1 MPDKKIILISGAAAG
16 IGRRI
21 AERFLEQG
29 DAVHICDASADNVAE
44 FISANSGATATVAD
58 IGNKTDVDRVFAD
71 LRQHHGGL
79 NILIN
84 NAGIAGPSVPV
95 EEVDE
100 DDWDRCIQTNLSG
113 TFYMTKR
120 AVPLLRKAATG
131 SIINIAS
138 TAGLFGCPSR
148 SAYAASK
155 WAQIGLT
162 KTWAMEL
169 GPVGIRVNAV
179 CPTCVSGPR
188 IEAVIEHDAKQRGL
202 TTDEIRDVYLRQT
215 SMRTFVTPD
224 EVADTILFLASNKAA
239 KISGQ
244 ILSVDGHTEGF
255 LNWLD

>member
-1 MPDKKIILISGAAAG
+1 MPDKKIILISGAASG

-44 FISANSGATATVAD
+44 FSVANSGATATVAD
-58 IGNKTDVDRVFAD
+58 IGDKTDVDRVFAD
-71 LRQHHGGL
+71 LHQHHGGL

-148 SAYAASK
+148 PPYAASQL
-155 WAQIGLT
+155 AQIGLT
-162 KTWAMEL
+162 KTWATE
-169 GPVGIRVNAV
+169 
-179 CPTCVSGPR
+179 
-188 IEAVIEHDAKQRGL
+188 RGS
-202 TTDEIRDVYLRQT
+202 R
-215 SMRTFVTPD
+215 
-224 EVADTILFLASNKAA
+224 A
-239 KISGQ
+239 
-244 ILSVDGHTEGF
+244 
-255 LNWLD
+255 

>member
-29 DAVHICDASADNVAE
+29 DAVHICDASADNFAE
-44 FISANSGATATVAD
+44 FIFANSGATATVAD
-58 IGNKTDVDRVFAD
+58 IGDKTDVDRVFAD
-71 LRQHHGGL
+71 LHQHHGGL

-148 SAYAASK
+148 SPYAASK

-169 GPVGIRVNAV
+169 GPDGIRVNAV

-188 IEAVIEHDAKQRGL
+188 IEAVIERDAEQRGL

-224 EVADTILFLASNKAA
+224 EVADTILFLSSDKAA